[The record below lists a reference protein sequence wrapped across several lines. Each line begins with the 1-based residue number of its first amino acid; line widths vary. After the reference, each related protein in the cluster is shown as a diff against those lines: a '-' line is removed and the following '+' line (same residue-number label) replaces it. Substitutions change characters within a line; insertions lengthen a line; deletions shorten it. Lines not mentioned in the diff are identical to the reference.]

1 MQMRRPILA
10 GMDSRP
16 GAPTPPAL
24 ATPITWPTP
33 LASTPALRDLLRAH
47 GLRWTPQRRQILE
60 VLDQTDG
67 HITGAELVER
77 CRAREPLTTPS
88 TVYRT
93 LRVLEDLGIVRHA
106 HGADGREEY
115 HVRPAA
121 EHGHLYCSRCKGRWE
136 IDASLAEA
144 TVRSLRAER
153 GFVLDLSHLTI
164 VGTCAA
170 CQAAGRPGA
179 REAGREAGAGPS

>member
-1 MQMRRPILA
+1 MATQPTPSTSLA
-10 GMDSRP
+10 SRP
-16 GAPTPPAL
+16 AV
-24 ATPITWPTP
+24 
-33 LASTPALRDLLRAH
+33 RDLLRAH
-47 GLRWTPQRRQILE
+47 GLRWTPQRRHILE
-60 VLDQTDG
+60 VLDRTDG

-93 LRVLEDLGIVRHA
+93 LRVLEELGIVRHA

-121 EHGHLYCSRCKGRWE
+121 EHGHLYCRLCNGSWE
-136 IDASLAEA
+136 IGADLAAA
-144 TVRSLRAER
+144 TVTSLEAER
-153 GFVLDLSHLTI
+153 GFAVDLSHLTI

-170 CQAAGRPGA
+170 CQARGQAPNQA
-179 REAGREAGAGPS
+179 PS